1 MKVVILHDVF
11 FFDEALAAMQE
22 VATVTIMHND
32 SREALL
38 AEVADADA
46 IAVGPGTFVDR
57 HVIDSAACLKLIAR
71 IGVGVDRIDL
81 QAATERGVFVTNN
94 PASTADTVSEFTVAL
109 LLGLAKNIP
118 SGDRA
123 VKEGQWVAGKQRAT
137 YGNIEL
143 RGKTHGVVG
152 MGAIGSRVA
161 AVCKALG
168 MKVLYFR
175 RTRNA
180 HLERLLGVEYAP
192 FDKLIRESDTI
203 SIHTPLT
210 DETRNLFDTPQ
221 FEAMKR
227 TALLIN
233 QSRGQVVNEK
243 ALLRALKEGKIGGYA
258 TDVYEK
264 EPPDPNSELIK
275 LKNVIVAPHVGGLS
289 REAGVRYSMNIAEAV
304 IAIAKGAVPN
314 NLVNRGVLNKAEL
327 HRGVS

>member
-11 FFDEALAAMQE
+11 FFDEAIAAMRD
-22 VATVTIMHND
+22 VATVTVMKD
-32 SREALL
+32 ASREALL

-57 HVIDSAACLKLIAR
+57 PFIDSAPRLKLIAR
-71 IGVGVDRIDL
+71 IGVGVDRVDL
-81 QAATERGVFVTNN
+81 HAATERGIYVTNN

-118 SGDRA
+118 SADRA
-123 VKEGQWVAGKQRAT
+123 VKEGGWVAGKERAT
-137 YGNIEL
+137 YDNIEL
-143 RGKTHGVVG
+143 SGKTHGVVG
-152 MGAIGSRVA
+152 LGEIGSRVA

-192 FDKLIRESDTI
+192 FDQLTRESDTI

-221 FEAMKR
+221 FEVMKS

-258 TDVYEK
+258 TDVYAK
-264 EPPDPNSELIK
+264 EPPDPNSELFK
-275 LKNVIVAPHVGGLS
+275 LKNVIVAAHVGGLS
-289 REAGVRYSMNIAEAV
+289 REAGLRYSMNIAEAV

-314 NLVNRGVLNKAEL
+314 NLVNRDVLDKAGS
-327 HRGVS
+327 HRGAS

>member
-11 FFDEALAAMQE
+11 FFDDALAAMQE
-22 VATVTIMHND
+22 VAKVTIMHDD
-32 SREALL
+32 SRQALL

-57 HVIDSAACLKLIAR
+57 PFIESATRLKLIAR

-118 SGDRA
+118 AGDRA
-123 VKEGQWVAGKQRAT
+123 VKDGQWVAGKQQAT
-137 YGNIEL
+137 YGNVEL
-143 RGKTHGVVG
+143 CGKTHGIVG
-152 MGAIGSRVA
+152 MGEIGSRVA
-161 AVCKALG
+161 AACKALG

-180 HLERLLGVEYAP
+180 QLERLLGVEYAP
-192 FDKLIRESDTI
+192 FDTLIRESDTI

-210 DETRNLFDTPQ
+210 SETRNLFDTPQ
-221 FEAMKR
+221 FDAMKR

-233 QSRGQVVNEK
+233 QSRGQVVNEI
-243 ALLRALKEGKIGGYA
+243 ALLRALKEGRIGGYA

-264 EPPDPNSELIK
+264 EPPDPNSELLK
-275 LKNVIVAPHVGGLS
+275 LHNVIVAPHVGGLS
-289 REAGVRYSMNIAEAV
+289 REAGLRYSMNIAEAV

-314 NLVNRGVLNKAEL
+314 NLVNRAVLDKAEL
-327 HRGVS
+327 RRAVS